1 MGRAVIVHDDNKKAV
16 GEACTFIYTQDK
28 TIGVLMLVR
37 SYKCER
43 VTKLASNAFR
53 LVTQRDANNNRVLSE
68 VQFRGQPYTHEFV
81 RDNAPHVHE

>member
-1 MGRAVIVHDDNKKAV
+1 VHDDNKKAA

-28 TIGVLMLVR
+28 TTGALTLVR

-43 VTKLASNAFR
+43 VTKPASNAFR